1 MKKIAGLL
9 LMTLYVG
16 STVLP
21 AAEPTL
27 TRFTFTEPHMGT
39 LFKITVYAPDEAT
52 ATRASRAAF
61 ERAAALDAM
70 MTDYRST
77 SELMRLCARAGGVPV
92 AVSEDLFTVLER
104 AQQVARRSGGAFD
117 VTVGPVVRLWRPP
130 GGPVNYPKPTSWPR
144 PWPWWATTRSGSMPR
159 SGRCSWRSRV

>member
-61 ERAAALDAM
+61 ERAAA
-70 MTDYRST
+70 
-77 SELMRLCARAGGVPV
+77 
-92 AVSEDLFTVLER
+92 
-104 AQQVARRSGGAFD
+104 
-117 VTVGPVVRLWRPP
+117 W
-130 GGPVNYPKPTSWPR
+130 
-144 PWPWWATTRSGSMPR
+144 MP
-159 SGRCSWRSRV
+159 